1 MDWFWSLNISKF
13 KPNISRLFQFFKN
26 KIVLVNQN
34 CYCKSV
40 NLFREGME
48 HNIKDED
55 GMTIQEFIDK
65 LQTEFPDAKFDIVT
79 SEEGK

>member
-1 MDWFWSLNISKF
+1 MYYLNYF
-13 KPNISRLFQFFKN
+13 
-26 KIVLVNQN
+26 
-34 CYCKSV
+34 CYCKSIF
-40 NLFREGME
+40 FREGME

-79 SEEGK
+79 SEEG

>member
-1 MDWFWSLNISKF
+1 MVFLNQTCFCKTNS
-13 KPNISRLFQFFKN
+13 FF
-26 KIVLVNQN
+26 
-34 CYCKSV
+34 
-40 NLFREGME
+40 FREGME